1 MESVFSDF
9 NIKID
14 VIDVKLGPVIT
25 LYEILPA
32 AGIKINTI
40 INLAGD
46 ISRSMGVG
54 AVRISQIYG
63 TQYLGV
69 EIPNEYR
76 ETVTI
81 RELLADIN
89 FKNSSH
95 KIPICI
101 GKDISGKI
109 EVIDL
114 SKTPHLLVAGT
125 TGSGKSVFINTVLTS
140 LLYKFSPREL
150 RLILIDPKMLELS
163 VYNDIAHLLTP
174 VVTEQKNQSLL
185 SNGYVKK
192 WKKIFNDERAK
203 Y

>member
-1 MESVFSDF
+1 
-9 NIKID
+9 
-14 VIDVKLGPVIT
+14 
-25 LYEILPA
+25 
-32 AGIKINTI
+32 
-40 INLAGD
+40 
-46 ISRSMGVG
+46 MGVG
-54 AVRISQIYG
+54 AVRIAQIYG

-69 EIPNEYR
+69 EVPNEQR

-81 RELLADIN
+81 RELLSDDQ
-89 FKNSSH
+89 FKNTSH

-125 TGSGKSVFINTVLTS
+125 TGSGKSVFINTLLTS
-140 LLYKFSPREL
+140 LLYKFAPSEL

-174 VVTEQKNQSLL
+174 VVTEPKKSIIAL
-185 SNGYVKK
+185 NGYVKK
-192 WKKIFNDERAK
+192 WKEDIL
-203 Y
+203 